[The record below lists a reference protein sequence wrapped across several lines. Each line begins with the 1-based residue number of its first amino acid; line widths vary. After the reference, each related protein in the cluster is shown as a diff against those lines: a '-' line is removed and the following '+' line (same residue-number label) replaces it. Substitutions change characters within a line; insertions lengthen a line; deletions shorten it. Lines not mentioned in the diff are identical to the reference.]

1 MIKLQKHL
9 PQGLWSILWP
19 PAKDGAQQKASS
31 VSQSLA
37 LRVQGWEAE
46 NWAEGEDAI
55 LWRIQPWG
63 SPEATGVMAIRNNE
77 RGRLGGGRGRCL
89 YKWWERTNQVGEH
102 PAGAVG
108 RREGQH
114 EKELRAGDVEQKQL
128 LSVILVLAF
137 FQAAPTSP

>member
-1 MIKLQKHL
+1 MQFC
-9 PQGLWSILWP
+9 GEC
-19 PAKDGAQQKASS
+19 
-31 VSQSLA
+31 SLGVA
-37 LRVQGWEAE
+37 LRPQESWLSETMNV
-46 NWAEGEDAI
+46 DA
-55 LWRIQPWG
+55 LG
-63 SPEATGVMAIRNNE
+63 
-77 RGRLGGGRGRCL
+77 GGGRGRCL